1 MLRMTLSEDARVRV
15 VVRRSGARGRLRT
28 LRVLRRDGAEGAVR
42 LRLGRLPRGGLHRV
56 TVSATD
62 AAGNRSPRTRLR
74 FRVRGWKSGRAR

>member
-1 MLRMTLSEDARVRV
+1 MTLSEDARVRIV
-15 VVRRSGARGRLRT
+15 VQRAGSRGRYRT
-28 LRVLRRDGAEGAVR
+28 LRILRRSAAEGALR
-42 LRLGRLPRGGLHRV
+42 LRIGRVNRGLHRV